1 MPPIPGRP
9 SIAIK
14 TAFAP
19 GTGSGMVYT
28 AGRHKA
34 KQPEL
39 VMRNVPLTH
48 KAAVAEF
55 LDLLADTAVASGETR
70 RLDRMAFVVSMPSA
84 EKTAQL
90 LRDHMQACSKR
101 ASVLELRQAVPKNV
115 FKADHDASVDELART
130 FMKRPC
136 VDCEAG
142 CGCGVKAMYKTLDGV
157 DTFTGIV
164 ATSSGFKKL
173 HADENDL
180 DAEGHHMSAEEFNLD
195 LSVYDNPFAPVAGL
209 DVVGA
214 YARRE
219 TAPPEAWALLHDVLS
234 SFQDEE
240 LKVVAAPGE
249 VRCGDAAFVYDTSDS
264 CCPNKLCKNR
274 IHCLEVLAVHSGG
287 RGIVVC
293 SEKIAFPYRIELAHV
308 LYSGPGGFW

>member
-19 GTGSGMVYT
+19 GSTAGIVYT

-34 KQPEL
+34 KQAEL
-39 VMRNVPLTH
+39 VMRNIPLTH

-55 LDLLADTAVASGETR
+55 LDLLADTAVAAGETR

-136 VDCEAG
+136 VD
-142 CGCGVKAMYKTLDGV
+142 
-157 DTFTGIV
+157 
-164 ATSSGFKKL
+164 
-173 HADENDL
+173 
-180 DAEGHHMSAEEFNLD
+180 
-195 LSVYDNPFAPVAGL
+195 
-209 DVVGA
+209 
-214 YARRE
+214 
-219 TAPPEAWALLHDVLS
+219 
-234 SFQDEE
+234 
-240 LKVVAAPGE
+240 
-249 VRCGDAAFVYDTSDS
+249 
-264 CCPNKLCKNR
+264 
-274 IHCLEVLAVHSGG
+274 
-287 RGIVVC
+287 
-293 SEKIAFPYRIELAHV
+293 
-308 LYSGPGGFW
+308 

>member
-19 GTGSGMVYT
+19 GSTAGIVYT
-28 AGRHKA
+28 AGRQQA
-34 KQPEL
+34 GRA
-39 VMRNVPLTH
+39 VMRNIPLTPGGGGR
-48 KAAVAEF
+48 F

-157 DTFTGIV
+157 DTITGIV

-219 TAPPEAWALLHDVLS
+219 TAPPEAWALCDVLS
-234 SFQDEE
+234 SFKTRSSR
-240 LKVVAAPGE
+240 LSPRPARCAAATLPL
-249 VRCGDAAFVYDTSDS
+249 YDTSDS
-264 CCPNKLCKNR
+264 CCPTSLQ
-274 IHCLEVLAVHSGG
+274 ESHSLPRGAG
-287 RGIVVC
+287 R
-293 SEKIAFPYRIELAHV
+293 SQRRPRHRRLLRKIAFPYRIELAHV
-308 LYSGPGGFW
+308 CTRGPGGW